1 MHYLSF
7 RGFLLTRLLPCRS
20 ESLFCRNAIA
30 KTLTMATLLYGVSE
44 DRLLYSI
51 MTIQARVRGKI
62 RLLHAVLACHFS
74 CEHVKSVLLPG
85 FLDRRKYR
93 SEILRRKLRRSAKKA
108 IIASK
113 LRSEKLGQ
121 TTPDTYDET
130 ETRWDSMLSPRKRW
144 LTRRKIWR
152 CASPEPCSKERSN
165 WPKSNSTVTAT
176 DASQRFFPLPL
187 FCAIA
192 ECLRCKAKS
201 QR

>member
-1 MHYLSF
+1 
-7 RGFLLTRLLPCRS
+7 
-20 ESLFCRNAIA
+20 
-30 KTLTMATLLYGVSE
+30 MATLLYGVSE

-130 ETRWDSMLSPRKRW
+130 ETR
-144 LTRRKIWR
+144 
-152 CASPEPCSKERSN
+152 
-165 WPKSNSTVTAT
+165 
-176 DASQRFFPLPL
+176 
-187 FCAIA
+187 
-192 ECLRCKAKS
+192 
-201 QR
+201 